1 MIRDYRT
8 VPAALIAAALTLGAS
23 GNALADDGMD
33 LYLDEVADDAGELS
47 ADDVSDEHLENFVIA
62 SQALRDV
69 RAERVSMIEELEGED
84 AQEMMEEAAE
94 AMANG
99 VEATGLS
106 IEEYRQI
113 GYLIRNDDELM
124 ERLEEAA
131 GNV

>member
-23 GNALADDGMD
+23 GSALADDGMD

-47 ADDVSDEHLENFVIA
+47 AEDVSDEHLENFVIA
-62 SQALRDV
+62 SEALRDV
-69 RAERVSMIEELEGED
+69 RGERRSMIEELEGED
-84 AQEMMEEAAE
+84 AQEMVEEAAK
-94 AMANG
+94 AMANS

-124 ERLEEAA
+124 ERVEEAA